1 MTALNMPPAAL
12 YGITSSGEQT
22 AGGTHPSE
30 REFPSMSLSLLPRRK
45 APWPLRRPIQFG
57 GTLGM
62 VVCICLVLLAT
73 AARDLWRV
81 YQNNIEQTQIA
92 TATATRLVAEQADT
106 TMQTADTIVASLVER
121 VEAEG
126 VDPDARNRL
135 YRLMTSL
142 AAALPA
148 IHEMGIT
155 DRDGNAIVKSL
166 KPDPTGLNYSERGYF
181 KFHAS
186 HPDRGPFVGARIKS
200 KIDGSYNV
208 TVTRRLNDADGSFAG
223 VVVTSVSMQAFQRLF
238 DQMQARSG
246 GVIALLSED
255 GTILARS
262 PPATDDGASPAGTD
276 LQQLVSRQPGPS
288 PFADVSGIDGLR
300 RLGSYQHLDHF
311 PLTVL
316 VSQSEWDVQH
326 SWRQE
331 LLSQVS
337 ILMCMTA
344 VLIVLGRRE
353 LKSKRMLSAQ
363 AMQDG
368 LTGLANRRRFDE
380 QIEREFRRAARS
392 GQPVSLVVIDLD
404 HFKAY
409 NDHFGHLGG
418 DECLRTTARAIQA
431 FTRRSGD
438 LAARIGGEEFAILL
452 PGSDAAEAKAIAEEV
467 RMAVQGLALPHA
479 PTVGGMVT
487 LSAGVAT
494 AMPAREPQNTQAL
507 IERADA
513 ALYVGK
519 VQGRNVVVVA
529 GAGQEHENLSG
540 ARDAVGL
547 AAACWPGAPAREVA
561 GTFR

>member
-1 MTALNMPPAAL
+1 
-12 YGITSSGEQT
+12 
-22 AGGTHPSE
+22 
-30 REFPSMSLSLLPRRK
+30 MSLSL
-45 APWPLRRPIQFG
+45 PLRRETLWLLRWPIQFG
-57 GTLGM
+57 GTLGL
-62 VVCICLVLLAT
+62 VACICLVLLAT

-81 YQNNIEQTQIA
+81 YENNIEQTQIT

-126 VDPDARNRL
+126 VGPDARNRL

-148 IHEMGIT
+148 VHEMGIT
-155 DRDGNAIVKSL
+155 DRNGHAIVKSL
-166 KPDPTGLNYSERGYF
+166 VPNPIGLDYSERGYF

-186 HPDRGPFVGARIKS
+186 HLDRGPFVGARIKS

-208 TVTRRLNDADGSFAG
+208 TVTRRLNDPDGSFAG

-255 GTILARS
+255 GAILARS
-262 PPATDDGASPAGTD
+262 PSLPGDAASPAGND
-276 LQQLVSRQPGPS
+276 LQQLVNRQPGPS
-288 PFADVSGIDGLR
+288 PFADVSGIDGVR
-300 RLGSYQHLDHF
+300 RLGSYQHLDRF

-316 VSQSEWDVQH
+316 VSQSEWDVQR

-331 LLSQVS
+331 LLSQLS

-344 VLIVLGRRE
+344 VLFVLGRRE
-353 LKSKRMLSAQ
+353 LMSKRMLNEQ

-380 QIEREFRRAARS
+380 QIEREFKRAARS

-452 PGSDAAEAKAIAEEV
+452 PGSDAAAAMAIAEEV
-467 RMAVQGLALPHA
+467 RMAVHRLALPHS
-479 PTVGGMVT
+479 PVVGGMVT

-494 AMPAREPQNTQAL
+494 AMPARDSQSIHAL
-507 IERADA
+507 IELADA
-513 ALYVGK
+513 ALYAGK
-519 VQGRNVVVVA
+519 VQGRNVVIVA
-529 GAGQEHENLSG
+529 GAGREHDKLDD
-540 ARDAVGL
+540 ARDDVGPVT
-547 AAACWPGAPAREVA
+547 ASWPGSLQHVA
-561 GTFR
+561 TCAVLPTGDMSA

>member
-1 MTALNMPPAAL
+1 
-12 YGITSSGEQT
+12 
-22 AGGTHPSE
+22 
-30 REFPSMSLSLLPRRK
+30 MSLSSSPCRET
-45 APWPLRRPIQFG
+45 PWPLRRPIQFG
-57 GTLGM
+57 GTLGL

-81 YQNNIEQTQIA
+81 YENNIEQSQVT

-126 VDPDARNRL
+126 VGPDARNRL

-155 DRDGNAIVKSL
+155 DRNGIAIVKSL
-166 KPDPTGLNYSERGYF
+166 VPNPIGLDYSERGYF

-186 HPDRGPFVGARIKS
+186 HPDRGPFIGARIKS

-208 TVTRRLNDADGSFAG
+208 TVTRRLNEPDGSFAG

-262 PPATDDGASPAGTD
+262 PPLPGDGASPAGAD
-276 LQQLVSRQPGPS
+276 LQQLLTRQPGPS
-288 PFADVSGIDGLR
+288 PFANVSGIDGVR
-300 RLGSYQHLDHF
+300 RLGSYQHLDRF

-316 VSQSEWDVQH
+316 VSQSGWDVQR

-331 LLSQVS
+331 LLSQLS

-344 VLIVLGRRE
+344 VLIVFGRRE

-380 QIEREFRRAARS
+380 QIEREFKRAARS

-418 DECLRTTARAIQA
+418 DECLRTTARAIHA
-431 FTRRSGD
+431 FTRRAGD

-452 PGSDAAEAKAIAEEV
+452 PGSDAATAKAIAEGV
-467 RMAVQGLALPHA
+467 RMAVHGLALPHA

-494 AMPAREPQNTQAL
+494 AMPSRDAQSTHAL
-507 IERADA
+507 IALADA
-513 ALYVGK
+513 ALYAGK
-519 VQGRNVVVVA
+519 VQGRNAVVVA
-529 GAGQEHENLSG
+529 GAGREHEN
-540 ARDAVGL
+540 AVGYPRRGR
-547 AAACWPGAPAREVA
+547 PGDSMLA
-561 GTFR
+561 GTHLQHVATRAGLPTCQPDCQVEQKRVVGCS

>member
-1 MTALNMPPAAL
+1 
-12 YGITSSGEQT
+12 
-22 AGGTHPSE
+22 
-30 REFPSMSLSLLPRRK
+30 MSLSLPPRRET
-45 APWPLRRPIQFG
+45 PWRLRRPIQFG
-57 GTLGM
+57 GTLGL
-62 VVCICLVLLAT
+62 VACICLMLLAT

-81 YQNNIEQTQIA
+81 YENNIEQTQIT
-92 TATATRLVAEQADT
+92 TATAARLVAEQADT

-126 VDPDARNRL
+126 VGPDARNRL

-166 KPDPTGLNYSERGYF
+166 VPDPTGLNYSGRGYF

-208 TVTRRLNDADGSFAG
+208 TVTRRLNDASGSFAG
-223 VVVTSVSMQAFQRLF
+223 VVVTSVSVQAFQRLF

-262 PPATDDGASPAGTD
+262 PPITGDGESPAGTD
-276 LQQLVSRQPGPS
+276 LKQLVSRQPGPL

-300 RLGSYQHLDHF
+300 RLGSYQHLDRF

-316 VSQSEWDVQH
+316 VSQSEWDAQR

-331 LLSQVS
+331 LLSQLL
-337 ILMCMTA
+337 ILMCVTA

-368 LTGLANRRRFDE
+368 LTGLANRRRFDQ
-380 QIEREFRRAARS
+380 QIEHEFRRAARS

-404 HFKAY
+404 QFKAY

-418 DECLRTTARAIQA
+418 DECLRITARTIQA
-431 FTRRSGD
+431 FARRSGD

-452 PGSDAAEAKAIAEEV
+452 PGSDAAEAKAIAEGV
-467 RMAVQGLALPHA
+467 RMAVHGLALPHA
-479 PTVGGMVT
+479 PAVGGMVS

-494 AMPAREPQNTQAL
+494 ALPARDPQNSHTL
-507 IERADA
+507 IELADA

-529 GAGQEHENLSG
+529 GVGQKPEKPSG
-540 ARDAVGL
+540 AHDEVGPVT
-547 AAACWPGAPAREVA
+547 ACWPDAPTCEAA
-561 GTFR
+561 QTCP

>member
-1 MTALNMPPAAL
+1 
-12 YGITSSGEQT
+12 
-22 AGGTHPSE
+22 
-30 REFPSMSLSLLPRRK
+30 MSLSLSPRRET
-45 APWPLRRPIQFG
+45 PWPLRRPIQLG
-57 GTLGM
+57 GTLGL
-62 VVCICLVLLAT
+62 VTCICLVLLAT

-81 YQNNIEQTQIA
+81 YENNIEQTQVN

-126 VDPDARNRL
+126 VGPDARNRL

-166 KPDPTGLNYSERGYF
+166 VPDPTGLNYSERGYF

-186 HPDRGPFVGARIKS
+186 HRDRGPFVGARIKS

-208 TVTRRLNDADGSFAG
+208 TVTRRLNDADGNFAG

-238 DQMQARSG
+238 DQMQAQSG

-262 PPATDDGASPAGTD
+262 PPLPGDGASPAGTD
-276 LQQLVSRQPGPS
+276 LQRLVSRQPGPS
-288 PFADVSGIDGLR
+288 PFAAVSGIDGLR
-300 RLGSYQHLDHF
+300 RLGSYQHLSRF

-316 VSQSEWDVQH
+316 VSQSEWDVQR

-344 VLIVLGRRE
+344 SLVVLGRRE
-353 LKSKRMLSAQ
+353 LQSKRMLSAQ
-363 AMQDG
+363 AMQDD

-380 QIEREFRRAARS
+380 QIEREFKRAARS

-418 DECLRTTARAIQA
+418 DECLRTTARTLQA

-452 PGSDAAEAKAIAEEV
+452 PGSDAAAAKAIAEEV
-467 RMAVQGLALPHA
+467 RMAVHGLALPHA
-479 PTVGGMVT
+479 PTIGGMVT

-494 AMPAREPQNTQAL
+494 AMPARDPQGTHTL
-507 IERADA
+507 IELADA
-513 ALYVGK
+513 ALYAGK

-529 GAGQEHENLSG
+529 GAEQEKTAGCPRQGRPGGSM
-540 ARDAVGL
+540 L
-547 AAACWPGAPAREVA
+547 AATHLQHVATRAALPAGDMSA
-561 GTFR
+561 